1 MIYTSGSTGRP
12 KGAVNTH
19 RAIRNRLLWM
29 QAAYGLTA
37 ADRVLQKT
45 PISFDVSVWE
55 FFWPLT
61 TGARLVLARP
71 GGHLDPAY
79 LAGLIAEEGVTTLH
93 FVPSLLQLFLAEP
106 GLERCTALRRVIC
119 SGEAL
124 PAELVQRFFDRFPE
138 PAELHNLYG
147 PTEAAVDV
155 TAWPCR
161 REVRGIREARIPIGH
176 PVANTQ
182 IHLLDPFFQL
192 VPVGTPG
199 ELCIGGVQLARGY
212 HNRPELTAERFV
224 PDPFGTAGSRLYRTG
239 DLARRL
245 PDGAVDYLGRLDFQV
260 KVRGVRIELGEIE
273 AALRAHPAVR
283 DAAVTA
289 GGDQRLAAY
298 VVPVE
303 SPVGSE
309 ARDLLIADLRD
320 ALRSRLPEPM
330 LPTAYVL
337 LDALPLTP
345 SGKLD
350 RRALPAPETAL
361 PDRAAAFVAPRN
373 ETEEML
379 AAIWAEVLGVERVGI
394 HDNFLE
400 LGGHS
405 LFAMQLIS
413 RVRAAFAVELPLRS
427 LFDAN
432 TVAALAVRIVTAQA
446 EQADRAALERML
458 AELEGISDSEAQS
471 LLAGGDE
478 QS

>member
-1 MIYTSGSTGRP
+1 
-12 KGAVNTH
+12 
-19 RAIRNRLLWM
+19 
-29 QAAYGLTA
+29 
-37 ADRVLQKT
+37 
-45 PISFDVSVWE
+45 
-55 FFWPLT
+55 
-61 TGARLVLARP
+61 
-71 GGHLDPAY
+71 
-79 LAGLIAEEGVTTLH
+79 
-93 FVPSLLQLFLAEP
+93 
-106 GLERCTALRRVIC
+106 
-119 SGEAL
+119 
-124 PAELVQRFFDRFPE
+124 
-138 PAELHNLYG
+138 
-147 PTEAAVDV
+147 
-155 TAWPCR
+155 
-161 REVRGIREARIPIGH
+161 
-176 PVANTQ
+176 
-182 IHLLDPFFQL
+182 
-192 VPVGTPG
+192 
-199 ELCIGGVQLARGY
+199 
-212 HNRPELTAERFV
+212 
-224 PDPFGTAGSRLYRTG
+224 
-239 DLARRL
+239 
-245 PDGAVDYLGRLDFQV
+245 
-260 KVRGVRIELGEIE
+260 VRIELGEIE

-289 GGDQRLAAY
+289 GGDQRLGAY

-478 QS
+478 QP